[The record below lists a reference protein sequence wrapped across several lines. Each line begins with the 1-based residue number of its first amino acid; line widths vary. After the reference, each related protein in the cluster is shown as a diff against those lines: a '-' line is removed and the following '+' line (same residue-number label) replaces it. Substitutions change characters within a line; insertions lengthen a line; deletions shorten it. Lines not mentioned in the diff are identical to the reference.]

1 MAESMKDYET
11 ELEASFKKI
20 EEGDILTGTVISVDE
35 KEVVVDLKYYAEGII
50 PAEDYSRE
58 PGFSL
63 KEQVNVG
70 DEVSATV
77 VSKDDGNGNI
87 LLSRTEAADVLAWD
101 KLKELKD
108 SKEVIDVVVKGIVNG
123 GVIAYVEGVK
133 MEYTEKD
140 LVKIAKRDNNTK
152 RNYLV
157 VDPLQGKH
165 IPVVPSKALDLFAAL
180 ADTFREKYKDEK
192 LLLVGFAETA
202 TAIGAQAAIT
212 VGADYIQTTRE
223 VIPGVNYLFVSE
235 DLSHA
240 TEQKLV
246 KDDIDRAAAETDR
259 IIFIEDEVTTGKT
272 IRNIISILDREY
284 DGKFKY
290 SVASLLNGMSE
301 ENLERYKRQG
311 ISLYYLVKTDHSTYG
326 DRAETFK
333 GDGFYYK
340 CPDKAA
346 EYTTIY
352 VKDRMDARRLIDSG
366 KYEEACE
373 SLWREIREKTGNM
386 ADNISGKRILVIGTE
401 EFMFPALYI
410 G

>member
-1 MAESMKDYET
+1 
-11 ELEASFKKI
+11 
-20 EEGDILTGTVISVDE
+20 
-35 KEVVVDLKYYAEGII
+35 
-50 PAEDYSRE
+50 
-58 PGFSL
+58 
-63 KEQVNVG
+63 
-70 DEVSATV
+70 
-77 VSKDDGNGNI
+77 
-87 LLSRTEAADVLAWD
+87 
-101 KLKELKD
+101 
-108 SKEVIDVVVKGIVNG
+108 
-123 GVIAYVEGVK
+123 

-140 LVKIAKRDNNTK
+140 LVKIAKRENNTM

-223 VIPGVNYLFVSE
+223 VIPGVNYLFFSE
-235 DLSHA
+235 EHSHA

-373 SLWREIREKTGNM
+373 NLWREIREKTGNM
-386 ADNISGKRILVIGTE
+386 ALSRGVVGEVEKEGAEVRCHSTTRSPIAVSLEKEYPLHSRYELKSLYDPDRRTFIYDIGKYDKVLIVTDSPEIKESQETLINAVRMQNKDITVVRWC
-401 EFMFPALYI
+401 
-410 G
+410 

>member
-1 MAESMKDYET
+1 MLRQRLLWGRLYSDHQR
-11 ELEASFKKI
+11 S
-20 EEGDILTGTVISVDE
+20 
-35 KEVVVDLKYYAEGII
+35 
-50 PAEDYSRE
+50 YSRRE
-58 PGFSL
+58 LSVFS
-63 KEQVNVG
+63 E
-70 DEVSATV
+70 E
-77 VSKDDGNGNI
+77 
-87 LLSRTEAADVLAWD
+87 
-101 KLKELKD
+101 
-108 SKEVIDVVVKGIVNG
+108 
-123 GVIAYVEGVK
+123 
-133 MEYTEKD
+133 
-140 LVKIAKRDNNTK
+140 
-152 RNYLV
+152 
-157 VDPLQGKH
+157 H
-165 IPVVPSKALDLFAAL
+165 
-180 ADTFREKYKDEK
+180 
-192 LLLVGFAETA
+192 
-202 TAIGAQAAIT
+202 
-212 VGADYIQTTRE
+212 
-223 VIPGVNYLFVSE
+223 
-235 DLSHA
+235 SHA

-284 DGKFKY
+284 DVKFKY

-352 VKDRMDARRLIDSG
+352 VKNRMDARRLIDSG

-373 SLWREIREKTGNM
+373 NLWREIREKTGNM

-410 G
+410 GRKMEKEGAEVRCHSTTRSPIAVSLEKEYPLHSRYELKSLYDPDRRTLFTI